1 MRPGVRAGR
10 AAAGGGRLLIGLLA
24 AGLVVVTAGTAAAGQ
39 LPVLEVEAP
48 DSLAAVAARARGFDT
63 RALAAV
69 MVLTGLADAG
79 APIRVRLVPEEAEL
93 ARATPA
99 WVAGFADASRDL
111 VVLFPQRI
119 GSYPHGSLDA
129 VLQHEVAH
137 VLTARAAGGRR
148 VPRWFNEGLASAAER
163 TWGLGARS
171 RFAWE
176 LVAGGRLTA
185 AQLEGLFAQ
194 GPRDVARAYAL
205 SDALVRHL
213 LERYGPYAPAR
224 ILSVMAR
231 GAPFEIALYAAT
243 GASVDALL
251 AGFWSRHDVWKSWVS
266 FAGQPFVQWSV
277 ITLLALAAIWR
288 HRRRRRERRLQWEL
302 EERAEEEAWEEHRRR
317 YRIH

>member
-1 MRPGVRAGR
+1 MTHGAGPERAT
-10 AAAGGGRLLIGLLA
+10 AVVARLLIALVA
-24 AGLVVVTAGTAAAGQ
+24 AGLSAGTAAADY

-48 DSLAAVAARARGFDT
+48 DSLAGVAARTRDFDT

-69 MVLTGLADAG
+69 MVLTGLTDAG
-79 APIRVRLVPEEAEL
+79 APIRVRLVPEEAAL
-93 ARATPA
+93 ARAAPA
-99 WVAGFADASRDL
+99 WVAAFADASRDL
-111 VVLFPQRI
+111 VVLFPERI
-119 GSYPHGSLDA
+119 GPYPYGSLET

-185 AQLEGLFAQ
+185 TELEGLFAG
-194 GPRDVARAYAL
+194 GPRDVTRAYAL
-205 SDALVRHL
+205 SDALVRDL
-213 LERYGPYAPAR
+213 LERYGPRTPAR
-224 ILSVMAR
+224 ILAVMAR

-243 GASVDALL
+243 GASVDAVV
-251 AGFWSRHDVWKSWVS
+251 AAFWARHDVWKFWIG
-266 FAGQPFVQWSV
+266 FAGQPFVQWSL

-288 HRRRRRERRLQWEL
+288 HRRRRRERRLQWDL
-302 EERAEEEAWEEHRRR
+302 EERAEEQAWEEHRRR

>member
-1 MRPGVRAGR
+1 MTHSAGPVG
-10 AAAGGGRLLIGLLA
+10 AAAFTTRLLFTLA
-24 AGLVVVTAGTAAAGQ
+24 AGSLSAGTAAAES
-39 LPVLEVEAP
+39 LPVLEIEAP
-48 DSLAAVAARARGFDT
+48 DSLAGVAARARDFDT
-63 RALAAV
+63 RALAGV
-69 MVLTGLADAG
+69 MVLTGLTDAG
-79 APIRVRLVPEEAEL
+79 APIRVRLVPEGVEL
-93 ARATPA
+93 ARNAPT

-111 VVLFPQRI
+111 VVLFPERI
-119 GSYPHGSLDA
+119 GSYPYGSLET

-185 AQLEGLFAQ
+185 TELEGLFAR
-194 GPRDVARAYAL
+194 GPRDVSRAYAL
-205 SDALVRHL
+205 SDALVRDL
-213 LERYGPYAPAR
+213 LERYGPHTPAR
-224 ILSVMAR
+224 ILSTMAR

-243 GASVDALL
+243 GAPVDAVV
-251 AGFWSRHDVWKSWVS
+251 AAFWARHDVWKFWVS
-266 FAGQPFVQWSV
+266 FAGQPFVQWSL

-302 EERAEEEAWEEHRRR
+302 EERAEEQAWEEHRRR
-317 YRIH
+317 YRVH